1 MKRRQL
7 VVGDPPA
14 RGGRIL
20 PFSPPF
26 SMKIL
31 GHQVAIIGGRVY
43 CEACGSVGV
52 IAKAGGSRRNGYIT
66 EVALEGDL
74 CVCQCPQPQPLV
86 STLQSLS
93 SVDDTDWGTALG
105 IPLWKAGST
114 QHLVASKVVDEQ
126 VQHLVQPQQQAE
138 NICPNMTNEAFAGL
152 MMELRDEAVEIAGRR
167 LAELERWDQP
177 AKARVL
183 EWFGDPGM
191 DRRKAHLSDLRT
203 YLMAGIQL
211 LGQVLRGLQPK
222 NFVRWTATAH
232 EYVGCV
238 NPNPNLQGVAAQ
250 VCKPDIKTHTI
261 AIALQFCQLRR
272 TTRIYGT
279 DTFREGDSQ
288 LLTLIHEVTH
298 FDDTFGSFD
307 TWNGTTDARAHAG
320 DPRSRRNAD
329 SLASYILGIS
339 RDASE

>member
-7 VVGDPPA
+7 VVGDAPA

-126 VQHLVQPQQQAE
+126 VQHLEQPQQQAE

-152 MMELRDEAVEIAGRR
+152 MMELRDEAVEITRLR
-167 LAELERWDQP
+167 LAELGRWDRL
-177 AKARVL
+177 AKERIL
-183 EWFGDPGM
+183 EWFGDPGLVQ
-191 DRRKAHLSDLRT
+191 RTAHLDDMRT
-203 YLMAGIQL
+203 YLNTGLQSL
-211 LGQVLRGLQPK
+211 EKVLRGLEPQ
-222 NFVRWTATAH
+222 NFVRWSPTAH
-232 EYVGCV
+232 KHLGCV
-238 NPNPNLQGVAAQ
+238 NPEPDRQGVAAQ
-250 VCKPDIKTHTI
+250 VCKPDIKTRTI
-261 AIALQFCQLRR
+261 AIAFAFCGLRK
-272 TTRIYGT
+272 TNRIFGT
-279 DTFREGDSQ
+279 DSSGKGDSQ

-298 FDDTFGSFD
+298 FEDVFNSTDDWNHPRVAKDMLASGRFD
-307 TWNGTTDARAHAG
+307 IARV
-320 DPRSRRNAD
+320 NAD
-329 SLASYILGIS
+329 NLAGYILGIL
-339 RDASE
+339 